1 MAILDF
7 DGTKFM
13 KASLG
18 AVMMGFPILGLMPV
32 GLFALMHTLGAMRTY
47 NRFGTVGKVLVG
59 FLGLAGAQ
67 VIATLSLISFDPNKP
82 TEFSPGLFLL
92 AWVVLYGIGVFVLY
106 RNDKIK
112 EG

>member
-18 AVMMGFPILGLMPV
+18 AVMMGFPMAGLLPVGILGLM
-32 GLFALMHTLGAMRTY
+32 HTFSAMRTY
-47 NRFGTVGKVLVG
+47 NRFGTVGQVFLG
-59 FLGLAGAQ
+59 FLGLAGAH
-67 VIATLSLISFDPNKP
+67 VIAALSLVSFDPSKP
-82 TEFSPGLFLL
+82 KEPSLGLFFLE
-92 AWVVLYGIGVFVLY
+92 WIVLYGIGMFVLY

-112 EG
+112 ED

>member
-13 KASLG
+13 GASVG
-18 AVMMGFPILGLMPV
+18 AAMMGFPILGLLPV
-32 GLFALMHTLGAMRTY
+32 GIFALLHTFGAMRRY
-47 NRFGTVGKVLVG
+47 NRFGTVGKVFVG

-82 TEFSPGLFLL
+82 KEPSLGLFFI
-92 AWVVLYGIGVFVLY
+92 AWIVLYGIGMFVLY
-106 RNDKIK
+106 RNDKIR
-112 EG
+112 ED